1 MEFHLIVVSIF
12 LNKCVKGYGDSS
24 DQLFQRRIWLVRISM

>member
-12 LNKCVKGYGDSS
+12 LKKCVKGYGDSS
-24 DQLFQRRIWLVRISM
+24 GQLFQKKDLISMY